1 MSFYPQLKVYISP
14 SALQAWHN
22 SRSMFIRSYF
32 MGEKTPET
40 SSMRGGTMVHKLI
53 EMGLYPA
60 KKVFERNEK
69 ELVIELKD
77 GINVLGKPDSFSVYP
92 LPHNGSIE
100 LVDYKTG
107 KEDGWS
113 NEKVATDLKVI
124 TTAWL
129 VLQQARAEGYSPL
142 CVTHYLEYIPTE
154 WDEVTREIRP
164 VADAESVLYSAVFT
178 VEYLDGFT
186 DFIKKTVDEINE
198 EYPNFVNSTDEFV
211 SMEDVLE
218 LADIETQAKELEA
231 RADIIKERLKGQ
243 LEMGNR
249 KNFESAMGAVYI
261 TEKKTYE
268 YPADLT
274 GKTES
279 GETIT
284 LQDLEEA
291 TVAIKV
297 AKKNYEMI
305 NEPKTV
311 SRSVAFRL
319 KKQK

>member
-1 MSFYPQLKVYISP
+1 MFYPQLKPHISP

-40 SSMRGGTMVHKLI
+40 SSMKGGTMVHKLI

-60 KKVFERNEK
+60 KKVFERNEN
-69 ELVIELKD
+69 ELVIALKD

-92 LPHNGSIE
+92 LPHNGSVE
-100 LVDYKTG
+100 VVDYKTG

-129 VLQQARAEGYSPL
+129 VLQQARIEGYSPT
-142 CVTHYLEYIPTE
+142 CVNHYLEYIPTE
-154 WDEVTREIRP
+154 WDEVVREIRP
-164 VADAESVLYSAVFT
+164 VADKESVLYSAVFT
-178 VEYLDGFT
+178 AEYLDEFT
-186 DFIKKTVDEINE
+186 NFIKKTVDEINE

-211 SMEDVLE
+211 NMQDVLE

-249 KNFESAMGAVYI
+249 KNFESPVGTVYI

-268 YPADLT
+268 YPEDLV
-274 GKTES
+274 GKTEL
-279 GETIT
+279 GEEIT
-284 LQDLEEA
+284 LFRAEEVA
-291 TVAIKV
+291 TAIKV

-305 NEPKTV
+305 NEPSSV

-319 KKQK
+319 KKK